1 VGCWYEKKFLDSGD
15 KVSIDLLEEESGN
28 GWHDYD
34 SIYVI
39 ISQPEAMELNNF
51 IQSTRMSEHGRLPA
65 LPWSS
70 VGSPNPV
77 AASLSA
83 LLTREKQVAA
93 RGACALPGRWRSFE
107 RGRRLEEEVW
117 WPGAWP
123 VGARTRTVAG
133 GRKRCGGPVHGG
145 CSGRA
150 QWIEKKKGRGK
161 PSHFVV

>member
-1 VGCWYEKKFLDSGD
+1 MVERGKPQPGGRILVRLVDQGEAG
-15 KVSIDLLEEESGN
+15 G
-28 GWHDYD
+28 
-34 SIYVI
+34 
-39 ISQPEAMELNNF
+39 SQ
-51 IQSTRMSEHGRLPA
+51 
-65 LPWSS
+65 
-70 VGSPNPV
+70 
-77 AASLSA
+77 
-83 LLTREKQVAA
+83 
-93 RGACALPGRWRSFE
+93 GACALPGRWRSFE
-107 RGRRLEEEVW
+107 RGRRLEEEVR